1 MKVSELMSP
10 DPACCTMGDSA
21 HKAAVIMRELNV
33 GIIPVVDSE
42 EGGKLL
48 GVVTDRDLCMK
59 VVADGKDPKAM
70 HLEDCMTTAVVTCAP
85 DDDVETV
92 MHLMQENQ
100 VRRIPV
106 VGKENRIE
114 GIVSTADI
122 VLCGEL
128 AAEEI
133 DETMRDIS
141 EPNFEE
147 FEHLTHLN
155 VKTIE
160 S

>member
-10 DPACCTMGDSA
+10 DPAFCVANDSA
-21 HKAAVIMRELNV
+21 LRAAVIMRELNV
-33 GIIPVVDSE
+33 GIIPIIDSE
-42 EGGKLL
+42 KSGKLL

-59 VVADGKDPKAM
+59 VVADGKDPKDT
-70 HLEDCMTTAVVTCAP
+70 HLEECMTTTLVTCAP
-85 DDDVETV
+85 DDDIETV

-106 VGKENRIE
+106 VGQANRLE

-128 AAEEI
+128 ASEEI

-141 EPNFEE
+141 EPNIEE
-147 FEHLTHLN
+147 FEHLSHLN
-155 VKTIE
+155 VKE
-160 S
+160 L